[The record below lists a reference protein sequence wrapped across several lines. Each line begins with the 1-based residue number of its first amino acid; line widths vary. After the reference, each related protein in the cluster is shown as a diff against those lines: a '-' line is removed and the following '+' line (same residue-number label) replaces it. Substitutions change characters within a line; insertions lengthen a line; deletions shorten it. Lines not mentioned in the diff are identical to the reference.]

1 VSTNEEIAR
10 RYAAA
15 AARFDLD
22 EMTALRHPARQ
33 ASWPQSGERVLGN
46 DNDRRPRLTPRR

>member
-22 EMTALRHPARQ
+22 EMTALRHPAWQ

-46 DNDRRPRLTPRR
+46 DNDRRRRLTPRR